1 MSRKLF
7 GEGKSAACQKG
18 GSRCESGPMS
28 NPEWRAAHPSWSLPH
43 VKKGNSRYEL
53 VPMSDSRTTATFASR
68 GRSYVWQGVT
78 SHYDSSF
85 LAICLLCHRL
95 LCRCCAAEDVTELY
109 DECPVSNSR
118 TAGRLTRVRAC
129 RMSRRATHVTSQGPC
144 PIPERRRLSRVGPV
158 V

>member
-18 GSRCESGPMS
+18 GSRCESGPVS
-28 NPEWRAAHPSWSLPH
+28 
-43 VKKGNSRYEL
+43 NSRTAGRL
-53 VPMSDSRTTATFASR
+53 TRVRACRMSRRATHVTSWYPCPIPERRRLASR
-68 GRSYVWQGVT
+68 DRSYVWQGVT
-78 SHYDSSF
+78 SHYDSSS